1 MKARMPQ
8 GFGRPDVNALMRQA
22 QKMQEEVKAKQAEL
36 EATEYQG
43 SSGSGMVEVTM
54 TGKHEITAL
63 HIKPEAVDPDDVE
76 MLEDLIMAATNEA
89 LRKAEEA
96 SAANMA
102 KLTGGLGG
110 GMPF

>member
-54 TGKHEITAL
+54 TGKQARGRG
-63 HIKPEAVDPDDVE
+63 PGRCGDAGRPDCCRHQRRR
-76 MLEDLIMAATNEA
+76 A
-89 LRKAEEA
+89 RCGR
-96 SAANMA
+96 SR
-102 KLTGGLGG
+102 
-110 GMPF
+110 